1 MAASLPKRTTGCIRF
16 DMNTPLRTLYHFAF
30 DPHSRLVRLAL
41 GEKKLAFEEAPVKY
55 WEPTDEFLRLNVSGL
70 LPVLV
75 ESYDHGRNITLCEN
89 RAILEHLDE
98 SAAEVRLWPTDPQ
111 ERGEARRLVGWFERK
126 FDYEVNALLLHEK
139 MEKRLMGMGAPNLSA
154 LRAGRDALRDHLL
167 YFESLL
173 EARNW
178 LSGRHM
184 SYADFALA
192 SHLSV
197 IDYVDE
203 MNWDRYKH
211 LKTWYMVVKSRPAFR
226 PLLAD
231 TLPGVAPSAHY
242 RELDF

>member
-1 MAASLPKRTTGCIRF
+1 MSLPPQRLLH
-16 DMNTPLRTLYHFAF
+16 NFAF
-30 DPHSRLVRLAL
+30 DPHSRMVRLAL
-41 GEKKLAFEEAPVKY
+41 GEKRMAFEEAPVKY
-55 WEPTDEFLRLNVSGL
+55 WEPTDALIRLNPSGL

-75 ESYDHGRNITLCEN
+75 ESYANGQTLNVCES
-89 RAILEHLDE
+89 RAIIEHLE
-98 SAAEVRLWPTDPQ
+98 EAEQNIRLWPLDPQ
-111 ERGEARRLVGWFERK
+111 ERAEARRLTGWFERK

-139 MEKRLMGMGAPNLSA
+139 MEKRLMGLGAPNLA
-154 LRAGRDALRDHLL
+154 NLRAGREALRDHLS

-178 LSGRHM
+178 VSGRHI

-197 IDYVDE
+197 IDYFDE

-211 LKTWYMVVKSRPAFR
+211 LKNWYMVVKSRPAFR

-231 TLPGVAPSAHY
+231 VLPGVTPSAHY
-242 RELDF
+242 AELDF